1 MPSPRKGGARSEQSA
16 EHARHRVLELRSHG
30 TGPVR
35 AAERSSRLLL
45 RVFRG
50 APDGDR
56 TNLRELT
63 DQSLFCTHFLCEAL
77 SAWLPLGRALDR
89 RPPRRG
95 GALA

>member
-1 MPSPRKGGARSEQSA
+1 MTSPRKGGARSEQSA

-30 TGPVR
+30 PGPVR

-50 APDGDR
+50 APHGDR
-56 TNLRELT
+56 SDLPELT
-63 DQSLFCTHFLCEAL
+63 ERSLFYIRTLCEAL
-77 SAWLPLGRALDR
+77 SSWLPLGRALDR
-89 RPPRRG
+89 RPAHRG